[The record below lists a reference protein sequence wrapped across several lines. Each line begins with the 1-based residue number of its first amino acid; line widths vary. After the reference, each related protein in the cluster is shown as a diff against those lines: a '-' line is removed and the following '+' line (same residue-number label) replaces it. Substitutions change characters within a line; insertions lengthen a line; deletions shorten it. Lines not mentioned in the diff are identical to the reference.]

1 MAAHTL
7 TIPTTTLPVGV
18 TTIGPRNVGNN
29 SHAGISIDRTIVGG
43 LNSVGTNSAILVLI
57 QTSVDGVTW
66 KDLCGATWNGGI
78 TVTGHGQIN
87 TSSVDTGDVDPAVT
101 KVKAIATVTGPS
113 SIAIAGT
120 LTVT

>member
-1 MAAHTL
+1 MATHTL
-7 TIPTTTLPVGV
+7 TINSTTLPVGV
-18 TTIGPRNVGNN
+18 TTLGPVNVGSN

-43 LNSVGTNSAILVLI
+43 LNSVSASSAILVLI

-66 KDLCGATWNGGI
+66 KDLCGATWPGGVI
-78 TVTGHGQIN
+78 VTGHGQIN

-101 KVKAIATVTGPS
+101 KVKVIATVTGPA

-120 LTVT
+120 ITVT